1 MELKNKMFKLF
12 IFVGIFCYGDC
23 FVTYSQA
30 DKVKLKQPNIIII
43 MADDMGYG
51 DFGFHNNPTIQTP
64 FLVFNY
70 YKGETSY
77 FNPLL
82 YKNGKKF
89 QSKGYCSDV
98 FTNET

>member
-23 FVTYSQA
+23 FITYSQA

-82 YKNGKKF
+82 
-89 QSKGYCSDV
+89 
-98 FTNET
+98 